1 MYDQATRSW
10 LDLVTQRMLSETGSL
25 VSAQQKAQ
33 ALLARV
39 IEGQAAVI
47 SFEKVFFIMG
57 TAFLLATPLLLFFR
71 TGRVS
76 GGGGA
81 AH

>member
-1 MYDQATRSW
+1 
-10 LDLVTQRMLSETGSL
+10 
-25 VSAQQKAQ
+25 
-33 ALLARV
+33 LARV

-57 TAFLLATPLLLFFR
+57 AAFLLATPLLFK

>member
-1 MYDQATRSW
+1 M
-10 LDLVTQRMLSETGSL
+10 VTQRMLSETGSL
-25 VSAQQKAQ
+25 VRAQQKAQ

-57 TAFLLATPLLLFFR
+57 TAFLLATPLLLLFR

>member
-1 MYDQATRSW
+1 M
-10 LDLVTQRMLSETGSL
+10 
-25 VSAQQKAQ
+25 
-33 ALLARV
+33 ARV

-47 SFEKVFFIMG
+47 SFEKVFLIMG
-57 TAFLLATPLLLFFR
+57 TAFLLATPLLLLFR